1 MNLNVLEDIA
11 FNVVTLFL
19 YRAELVS
26 GNGRFCGLFTVV
38 IYPMIF
44 FQCLGM
50 GNLY

>member
-26 GNGRFCGLFTVV
+26 GNGRFCGFVYGRYISDDFLS
-38 IYPMIF
+38 MSRD
-44 FQCLGM
+44 G
-50 GNLY
+50 